1 MRGRLTKNG
10 TFRRRVMEEVEE
22 EDEEEED
29 EEKDEEEGV
38 SKHKLV
44 WQTDRLQYINLDMDG
59 KVGNTYDW
67 W

>member
-29 EEKDEEEGV
+29 EEEDDVVVTVYCDVVIRSLNMCFPEQNM
-38 SKHKLV
+38 S
-44 WQTDRLQYINLDMDG
+44 IPS
-59 KVGNTYDW
+59 
-67 W
+67 